1 MRIEKTGSGAIAPQL
16 WQKVAQGYERIVGDL
31 VIIEPREM
39 GTDETGEPEEWRWLQ
54 PYVLIRGENLEG
66 WRLTGSDSLEL
77 RGHFL
82 SDIKAKSYIRFA
94 AYSARPHF
102 NVKRLVIKTINVFLK
117 LFLKAQG
124 TQYTKNSSQ
133 VIPMRSIGLPI

>member
-1 MRIEKTGSGAIAPQL
+1 MALDNIKDQLKTL
-16 WQKVAQGYERIVGDL
+16 KVAQGYEQIIGDL

-54 PYVLIRGENLEG
+54 PYVLIQGENLEG

-82 SDIKAKSYIRFA
+82 SDIKANGLIYYWNPTGQVRVHGS
-94 AYSARPHF
+94 ST
-102 NVKRLVIKTINVFLK
+102 LVVEAID
-117 LFLKAQG
+117 
-124 TQYTKNSSQ
+124 SE
-133 VIPMRSIGLPI
+133 VIEKDFSHN